1 MVSLVSLVSV
11 CLGVDGGRL
20 PSESGREG
28 EEVAEAARSSG
39 AGRGGSR
46 GTWVSDN
53 MSGCV

>member
-46 GTWVSDN
+46 GT
-53 MSGCV
+53 